1 MNFFQL
7 ILKQMR
13 QRSLS
18 SWLTILSV
26 MLGVALATA
35 VIQARRGG
43 EKLFGQSDF
52 GYDLIVGAKG
62 SKLQLVLNT
71 VYGMDVSTGNV
82 PWDVYSDLTTEQSS
96 FIRWAVPFMVGDTW
110 KSQRIMAIGGRF
122 VDQPGLTE
130 LRDNTRALADN
141 LKTLARPAPDETPE
155 ARAQRLRAMMSA
167 ADEAYVGLEDLID
180 QANAIDDSLAAPFRR
195 AMEALV
201 EAYRLAGARSPDELT
216 RAAGQVF
223 LAGDRLGGAVGQ
235 MVPFEYR
242 RGRTVQLAEGRAFHP
257 LKFEGVLGSEV
268 ARLLGMKLGD
278 TFQLEHGG
286 DATDVH
292 EETWTVVG
300 ILQPTGTALD
310 NSLYISLTSAWA
322 VPEHSHALEAMAE
335 LDPDA
340 EPEVLD
346 PNDPHAGHDHDT
358 TYRLRNGLIDL
369 TLAESKWKVSG
380 IFVQTRGGFQ
390 MTSLQWAINNAQRAM
405 AVNPA
410 GEMRSFFDRFLGPGT
425 LLLGAIAI
433 MVSAVAAVSILVSI
447 YNSVVARRRE
457 IAILRALGATRSK
470 VLAVITAEATLLGLV
485 GGVLGVALGYLV
497 ATVAT
502 GLIDP
507 RLVGDVEGITLGAVE
522 FYYLIGVVIGSALAG
537 LVPAL
542 KAYRVSVADNLS
554 SAE

>member
-52 GYDLIVGAKG
+52 GYDLVVGAKG

-71 VYGMDVSTGNV
+71 VYGMDVSPGNV

-110 KSQRIMAIGGRF
+110 QGQRIMAIGGRF
-122 VDQPGLTE
+122 IDRPGLTE
-130 LRDNTRALADN
+130 LRDSTKAMADN
-141 LKTLARPAPDETPE
+141 LKSLARPAADETPE
-155 ARAQRLRAMMSA
+155 ARAQRLRDMMSA

-180 QANAIDDSLAAPFRR
+180 QANSIDDSLTAPFRR
-195 AMEALV
+195 AMDALV
-201 EAYRLAGARSPDELT
+201 EAYRLAGSRSPDELS
-216 RAAGQVF
+216 RAAGQIY

-242 RGRTVQLAEGRAFHP
+242 RGKTVQVAEGRPFHP

-268 ARLLGMKLGD
+268 ARLLNMKIGD

-286 DATDVH
+286 DAKDVH

-300 ILQPTGTALD
+300 ILEPTGTALD
-310 NSLYISLTSAWA
+310 NSLYISLTSGWA
-322 VPEHSHALEAMAE
+322 VPEHTHALEAMAE
-335 LDPDA
+335 LNAGA
-340 EPEVLD
+340 EALVEEEHHHHEHPY
-346 PNDPHAGHDHDT
+346 T
-358 TYRLRNGLIDL
+358 LRNGLIDL
-369 TLAESKWKVSG
+369 SLAESKWKVSG

-425 LLLGAIAI
+425 LVLAAIAVL
-433 MVSAVAAVSILVSI
+433 VSAVAAVSILVSI

-457 IAILRALGATRSK
+457 IAILRALGATRGK
-470 VLAVITAEATLLGLV
+470 VLAVITAEATLLGLI
-485 GGVLGVALGYLV
+485 GGLLGVGLGFVVSTALTTL
-497 ATVAT
+497 
-502 GLIDP
+502 LDP
-507 RLVGDVEGITLGAVE
+507 RLAGDVEGIAIGTVE
-522 FYYLIGVVIGSALAG
+522 IYYLIAVVIGSALAG